1 MVSGPGAGRDDLI
14 RGTIEGEQELRVSD
28 GEFIVPADVVSG
40 IGDGSSDAGAK
51 RLHAM
56 IDRIRKTRTGTD
68 EQPDRIDEVEL
79 LPA

>member
-1 MVSGPGAGRDDLI
+1 M
-14 RGTIEGEQELRVSD
+14 SD